1 MIEELLK
8 TIYILNGISEESK
21 NKLRKLSYREVDYS
35 SKELIVKSG
44 QEINEICFIL
54 KGGLK
59 CTEYTPSGKE
69 LNSSYFNTGI
79 SYPFYLLYGGETH
92 YFFNI
97 YAVKKTKLVWFKW
110 EDIKPIIESDVVFT
124 ANILK
129 EVANYTCYNK
139 MILRGVQY
147 RRVLDRLA
155 YWLIKI
161 NNPKNW
167 IELPISQDILS
178 DILHVNRSTLNQE
191 ITKLQKLGVIETE
204 RKRIRVLDIE
214 YLESIL

>member
-1 MIEELLK
+1 M
-8 TIYILNGISEESK
+8 
-21 NKLRKLSYREVDYS
+21 
-35 SKELIVKSG
+35 
-44 QEINEICFIL
+44 
-54 KGGLK
+54 
-59 CTEYTPSGKE
+59 
-69 LNSSYFNTGI
+69 
-79 SYPFYLLYGGETH
+79 
-92 YFFNI
+92 
-97 YAVKKTKLVWFKW
+97 
-110 EDIKPIIESDVVFT
+110 
-124 ANILK
+124 
-129 EVANYTCYNK
+129 
-139 MILRGVQY
+139 
-147 RRVLDRLA
+147 DRLA